1 MEMIKSMNEK
11 IEKNDKEKI
20 ESTSFKKSTLR
31 EYAEAILVAFVLAF
45 FIRTFVIQAFKIPS
59 GSMEKNLLIGD
70 HILVNKMV
78 FAPVV
83 KSYEKYF
90 LPVKEIKRGDV
101 IVFKYPN
108 NPSIDYIKRVIAL
121 ENETI
126 EIRNKTVYINNKKLE
141 EPYKYH
147 FDSEYFA
154 PVRDNLLPKKVP
166 QGYYFVMGDNRD
178 NSQDSRY
185 WGFLARDHIKGRAFI
200 IYWSEKADRAEY
212 RLDKSFFENLKD
224 ILNTLIHFYSKT
236 RWERTFKLIK

>member
-1 MEMIKSMNEK
+1 MIENKIKDDKSKQEK
-11 IEKNDKEKI
+11 DE
-20 ESTSFKKSTLR
+20 TGTFKKSVAR

-59 GSMEKNLLIGD
+59 GSMKENLLIGD

-78 FAPVV
+78 YAPIV
-83 KSYEKYF
+83 KFYEKYF
-90 LPVKEIKRGDV
+90 LPTKEIKRGDV

-108 NPSIDYIKRVIAL
+108 NPTIDYIKRVIAK
-121 ENETI
+121 ENDII
-126 EIRNKTVYINNKKLE
+126 EIRNKTVFINGKKID

-147 FDSEYFA
+147 FDYEYIS
-154 PVRDNLLPKKVP
+154 PVRDNMPPKKVP
-166 QGYYFVMGDNRD
+166 QDSYFVMGDNRD

-185 WGFLARDHIKGRAFI
+185 WGFLARNHIKGRAFI
-200 IYWSEKADRAEY
+200 IYWSEKADREEY
-212 RLDKSFFENLKD
+212 KLDKSFFENIKD

>member
-1 MEMIKSMNEK
+1 MERNFKMKGK
-11 IEKNDKEKI
+11 HIENKEENDK
-20 ESTSFKKSTLR
+20 FKKSTLS
-31 EYAEAILVAFVLAF
+31 EYIEAILVAFVLAF

-78 FAPVV
+78 FSPVV
-83 KSYEKYF
+83 KNYEKYF

-108 NPSIDYIKRVIAL
+108 NPSIDYIKRVIAVG
-121 ENETI
+121 NDVI
-126 EIRNKTVYINNKKLE
+126 EIRHKQVFINGRAID

-147 FDSEYFA
+147 FDEGIES
-154 PVRDNLLPKKVP
+154 PIRDNLFPRKVP
-166 QGYYFVMGDNRD
+166 PNHYFVMGDNRD

-185 WGFLARDHIKGRAFI
+185 WGFLNRDHIKGRAFI
-200 IYWSEKADRAEY
+200 IYWSEKADRSEY
-212 RLDKSFFENLKD
+212 RLDKGFFENVKD
-224 ILNTLIHFYSKT
+224 ILYTLVHIFSKT

>member
-1 MEMIKSMNEK
+1 M
-11 IEKNDKEKI
+11 EKNENKKEKLEQEKVEI
-20 ESTSFKKSTLR
+20 KTFKKSTLR

-78 FAPVV
+78 YAPII
-83 KSYEKYF
+83 KPYEKYF
-90 LPVKEIKRGDV
+90 LPIKEIKHGDV

-108 NPSIDYIKRVIAL
+108 NPSIDYIKRVIAK
-121 ENETI
+121 ENDVI
-126 EIRNKTVYINNKKLE
+126 EIRKKTVYINGKKID

-147 FDSEYFA
+147 FDTEYIS
-154 PVRDNLLPKKVP
+154 PVRDNLSPKRVP
-166 QGYYFVMGDNRD
+166 AGHYFVMGDNRD

-185 WGFLARDHIKGRAFI
+185 WGFLSRDHIKGRAFI

-212 RLDKSFFENLKD
+212 RMDKTFFENIKD